1 MSKITFGK
9 EIDMVALPNPIQGS
23 SAIAYH
29 SGGGG
34 FIKGALLQK
43 NSLGVLTYVGGVGL
57 AGATGP
63 AGTSPSGNFVP
74 YTGATQSV
82 NLGTT
87 YSLTARFINSTN
99 IGTSEGTIFIGGG
112 SNPGIRGNGIQF
124 SIHIGSNAGASCSG
138 RWNIIMG
145 EDSWVHL
152 TGEYNVVIG
161 RNAGNR
167 NRYSDNVLIGT
178 YAGRNGTG
186 SYGTMIGSNSGING
200 TGNELCFLG
209 AYSGSSNNGS
219 YTTLLGYYAGGS
231 NTGESTTSVGNYAG
245 QLNSG
250 TGSVHIGREAG
261 KSNTGGYAIN
271 IGYGAGQVNTGSNGI
286 NIGYN
291 AGKNNIASNSIAI
304 GNNTSL
310 DNKSTKATFIGT
322 GANYR
327 ILTPVPDPGTTKTFN
342 YTAISTNGYINI
354 PTHGFGTN
362 GTLISLYFV
371 GQNTRP
377 VINYDPFSIGFYS
390 ELYDGAYNFRIID
403 ANTVSFCYIAQSF
416 PYSDGSTPVGFI
428 SVGSGIGHTLSK
440 MSTPVFDFDNVTG
453 IGYGAL
459 PTKNNQVVL
468 GNSDVTELYTY
479 GTIRASAYGSG
490 AKGGTASRAIA
501 TDINGNFIEIP
512 ALALNISTAPTT
524 ATSTGT
530 TGDIRLRSDYIY
542 VCIATNTWVR
552 SALTTW

>member
-9 EIDMVALPNPIQGS
+9 EIDMVALGTPIEGS
-23 SAIAYH
+23 SVIGYH

-34 FIKGALLQK
+34 FIKGSLLQK
-43 NSLGVLTYVGGVGL
+43 NSLGVLSYVGGVGL
-57 AGATGP
+57 NGATGP
-63 AGTSPSGNFVP
+63 AASGNFVP

-82 NLGTT
+82 DLGT
-87 YSLTARFINSTN
+87 YNLNARFINSTN
-99 IGTSEGTIFIGGG
+99 IGTSEGSVFIGGG
-112 SNPGIRGNGIQF
+112 SNPGIRGNGIQY

-152 TGEYNVVIG
+152 TGEYNVIIG
-161 RNAGNR
+161 RNTGNR
-167 NRYSDNVLIGT
+167 NRYADNVLIGT

-186 SYGTMIGSNSGING
+186 SYGTMIGSNSGYN
-200 TGNELCFLG
+200 TFGNELCFMG
-209 AYSGSSNNGS
+209 AYSGYNSNGS

-250 TGSVHIGREAG
+250 TASVNIGREAG
-261 KSNTGGYAIN
+261 KSNIGEYAIN
-271 IGYGAGQVNTGSNGI
+271 IGYKAGELNKGKNGI

-291 AGKNNIASNSIAI
+291 AGKNNIAADSIAI

-327 ILTPVPDPGTTKTFN
+327 VLAPVPDLATSKTFN
-342 YTAISTNGYINI
+342 YTAISGNGYINI
-354 PTHGFGTN
+354 PSHGFGTN
-362 GTLISLYFV
+362 GTLVSLYFV

-377 VINYDPFSIGFYS
+377 LINYDPFSLGFYPT
-390 ELYDGAYNFRIID
+390 LNDGEYNFRIID
-403 ANTVSFCYIAQSF
+403 ANTVSFCYIASSF
-416 PYSDGSTPVGFI
+416 PYSDGTSPVGFYT
-428 SVGSGIGHTLSK
+428 VGNGIGHTLSK
-440 MSTPVFDFDNVTG
+440 MSVPVFDFDNVTG

-468 GNSDVTELYTY
+468 GNSDVTELHTY
-479 GTIRASAYGSG
+479 GAIRSSAYGSG
-490 AKGGTASRAIA
+490 AKGGTASHAIA

-512 ALALNISTAPTT
+512 AIVLNRSAAPAT

-530 TGDIRLRSDYIY
+530 TGDIRLVSNYIY
-542 VCIATNTWVR
+542 VCTATNTWVR